1 MSQQSTLADRLQQSP
16 YQAYSY
22 SYPHKTAYRPFVEAK
37 PMAELWGKENRD
49 ALFLYIHIP
58 FCEMRC
64 GFCNLFTVARPPE
77 VMMQEYVESLERQMR
92 QMDAALGERKFA
104 RFALGG
110 GTPTLL
116 SPEQLNKVLS
126 DTQTIMGVSLQDIPC
141 SVESSPET
149 ATTEHMEVLARYGID
164 RVSIGVQSFVP
175 SECQHLQRRQNNDE
189 VFAAMDRIKAKI
201 PVLNVDLIYGIEGQ
215 TQASWQETLDIALEH
230 RPQELY
236 LYPLYVRAL
245 TGLDKAG
252 RKAGDEYDQ
261 RLAFYRQGRDFLLA
275 NGYEQLSMRM
285 FRDTKSPAVEGPV
298 YCCQED
304 GMVGLGAGAR
314 SYSMHTHYSGE
325 YAVSRTSVKGII
337 EDYIETPDENF
348 SFAHYGVEL
357 DLDNRRRRFIIQSL
371 LNTDGLNLSQ
381 YFERFQSTVFDDYP
395 QLNELFSNELAVQ
408 DGEMVYLN
416 ETGMMYADTIGPWL
430 VSDQVSER
438 MSEYALS

>member
-1 MSQQSTLADRLQQSP
+1 MTHLSLADRLLQSP

-22 SYPHKTAYRPFVEAK
+22 SYPHKTAYRPFAEPK
-37 PMAELWGKENRD
+37 PMQALWGKENRD

-77 VMMQEYVESLERQMR
+77 VLMQEYVEALERQMR
-92 QMDAALGERKFA
+92 QMDKALGEREFA

-116 SPEQLNKVLS
+116 SPEQLDKVLS
-126 DTQTIMGVSLQDIPC
+126 DTQTIMGASLKDIPC

-149 ATTEHMEVLARYGID
+149 ATAEHLDVLASYGVD

-175 SECQHLQRRQNNDE
+175 SECQHLQRRQDNEE
-189 VFAAMDRIKAKI
+189 VFAAIERIKARI
-201 PVLNVDLIYGIEGQ
+201 PILNLDLIYGIEGQ
-215 TQASWQETLDIALEH
+215 TEESWQQSLDVAAQL
-230 RPQELY
+230 RPEELY

-252 RKAGDEYDQ
+252 RKPGDEYDL
-261 RLAFYRQGRDFLLA
+261 RLALYRQGRDFLA
-275 NGYEQLSMRM
+275 EHGYGQLSMRM
-285 FRDTKSPAVEGPV
+285 FRDNQVPDIDGPV

-325 YAVSRTSVKGII
+325 YAVSRTTVKSII
-337 EDYIETPDENF
+337 EAYIETPDDEF
-348 SFAHYGVEL
+348 SYAHYGVEL

-371 LNTDGLNLSQ
+371 LNTDGLNLDQ
-381 YFERFQSTVFDDYP
+381 YQQRFNTEAMADYP
-395 QLNELFSNELAVQ
+395 QLKELFDNDLAQGVHR
-408 DGEMVYLN
+408 MVYLT
-416 ETGMMYADTIGPWL
+416 EKGMMYADTIGPWL
-430 VSDQVSER
+430 VSDSVSSR
-438 MSEYALS
+438 MEEYALT